1 MKKFLILT
9 IILTLISTSISHAGF
24 IGYLKA
30 DTATTIQIGPF
41 VDDTDGTTL
50 EAALTIT
57 QADVRISKNGA
68 NIASKNDATSC
79 TYDETG
85 FYSCPI
91 NATDT
96 NTEGRLQVMINESGA
111 LLVQQSYQVINAIV
125 YDSLYAAD
133 GTDYLQT
140 NPIDLSAAALDDI
153 WGEVLAEL
161 GAGAPSAT
169 PAIRDALMLLYM
181 HLRNMTETTAS
192 ETRISN
198 NAGTII
204 TESDISD
211 DGTTF
216 TKGEFGAVD

>member
-79 TYDETG
+79 TYDEIG

-96 NTEGRLQVMINESGA
+96 NTEGRLQVIINESGA
-111 LLVQQSYQVINAIV
+111 LLVSQSYQVVNDNV
-125 YDSLYAAD
+125 YDSLFEVWDTQYLNTWPIGMSA
-133 GTDYLQT
+133 GGLDYV
-140 NPIDLSAAALDDI
+140 

-169 PAIRDALMLLYM
+169 PSVRDALMFLYM